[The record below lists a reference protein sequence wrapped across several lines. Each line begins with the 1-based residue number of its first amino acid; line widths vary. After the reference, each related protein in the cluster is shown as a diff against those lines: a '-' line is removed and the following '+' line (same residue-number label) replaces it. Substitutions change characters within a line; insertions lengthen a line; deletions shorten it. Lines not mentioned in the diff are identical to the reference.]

1 MGIGFAARDL
11 MYWAIESGTSLL
23 VLVLVFGSE
32 AVTMFESLLFVIG
45 NGKVGVVVVLFLLF
59 CLETDVYSFSL
70 LVKPLSKLRCR
81 QAMLT
86 GLTLLAGRSRR
97 ENIP

>member
-11 MYWAIESGTSLL
+11 MYWAIESGASLL
-23 VLVLVFGSE
+23 VLVLVFSSE
-32 AVTMFESLLFVIG
+32 AATMFESLLFVIG
-45 NGKVGVVVVLFLLF
+45 NGKVDVVVVLFLLF
-59 CLETDVYSFSL
+59 CLEIDVYSFSL

-86 GLTLLAGRSRR
+86 GIDTVSGTF
-97 ENIP
+97 